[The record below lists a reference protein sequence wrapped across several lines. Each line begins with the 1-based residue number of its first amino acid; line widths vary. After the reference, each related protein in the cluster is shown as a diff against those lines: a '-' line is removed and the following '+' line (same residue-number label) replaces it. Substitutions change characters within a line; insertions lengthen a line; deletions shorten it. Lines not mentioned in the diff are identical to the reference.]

1 LSRQSLHYGSAVV
14 VVAAVLLV
22 AVAAE
27 PIVGPGI
34 GLLLAAAV
42 GVVALWSGRGPAAL
56 ASVLSA
62 GVLAYVLFLSDY
74 PWARGDSSDVA
85 RFALFLVLA
94 GTIPWLT
101 GDAQE
106 QRGRY
111 SERGRESSLRWLRPR
126 RRAGEAERGRA
137 EATETLTRWHETER
151 ELRRR
156 ETELADFFETASI
169 AMHWVGPDGTIMR
182 ANQAELDLLGYS
194 RDEYVGRN
202 IAEFHADQ
210 PALDHLMRRRF
221 LGERIHRHAARLRCR
236 DGSIRDVE
244 IDASGF
250 FEEGRLVHTRC
261 FTRDVSREKLAHEA
275 MARLA
280 AIVTWSSDAIV
291 GKTLDGIVTSWNA
304 AAERIFGYTAEEMVG
319 ESIFRLIPP
328 ELHDTERDL
337 LQRLHRGEVVEFS
350 EVERIRKDGQRIW
363 ISLSVSPIRDAA
375 GNITG
380 AASMKRDITERK
392 LLQERLL
399 ETQRLQAV
407 GQLAGGIA
415 HEANNQMS
423 VVLGGAHF
431 LLQRADLPEA
441 ARQDIE
447 HIRRAAERTA
457 GITQQLLA
465 FSRRQILQ
473 VHQLDLSAVVR
484 SIAPVLQR
492 SLSESHELVTRLA
505 ELRPIWAD
513 QRQLEQVLLNLTL
526 NARDA
531 MREGGRLTIA
541 TEDVQVAAPDEGRGT
556 RLPPGHYVLLEVRD
570 TGQGIDAAT
579 LERIFEPFFTTKEVG
594 QGTGLGLSVV
604 HGIVGQLGGHIR
616 VETGPRLGT
625 AFRLYFPVV
634 APALL
639 PEAPRDTYRTSQGEG
654 KVAVLAEDDPN
665 VRGMMVRALAEA
677 GWEVLE
683 AENGRAALE
692 LVRGRAGRVDLVV
705 ADVGMPELDGEALAR
720 RLAEEQPELPVILM
734 SGYGDRSA
742 TDPHSSRRTR
752 PFLQK
757 PVSPKVLLDACAE
770 VLADRP

>member
-1 LSRQSLHYGSAVV
+1 MSRSSLRYGIAVV
-14 VVAAVLLV
+14 SVAAVLLV
-22 AVAAE
+22 AVAAG
-27 PIVGPGI
+27 PLVAPGI
-34 GLLLAAAV
+34 GLFLALAV

-56 ASVLSA
+56 ASVLGA
-62 GVLAYVLFLSDY
+62 GALGYVLFFSGY
-74 PWARGDSSDVA
+74 PWARGDPSDVA
-85 RFALFLVLA
+85 RFALFLMLA

-101 GDAQE
+101 GNEQG
-106 QRGRY
+106 QRGS
-111 SERGRESSLRWLRPR
+111 SEWERKSSLRRLLPPR
-126 RRAGEAERGRA
+126 SAGEAERGRA
-137 EATETLTRWHETER
+137 EAKEALPG
-151 ELRRR
+151 RR
-156 ETELADFFETASI
+156 ETELADFFETAFV
-169 AMHWVGPDGTIMR
+169 AMHWVGPDGTILR
-182 ANQAELDLLGYS
+182 ANQAELDLLDYS
-194 RDEYVGRN
+194 RDEYVGHN
-202 IAEFHADQ
+202 IAEFHTDQ
-210 PALDHLMRRRF
+210 PRRDDLMRRLLR
-221 LGERIHRHAARLRCR
+221 GERIHRHAARLRCR

-244 IDASGF
+244 IDSSGY
-250 FEEGRLVHTRC
+250 FEESRFVHTRG
-261 FTRDVSREKLAHEA
+261 FTRDVSRERQAHEA

-350 EVERIRKDGQRIW
+350 EAERIRKDGQRIW
-363 ISLSVSPIRDAA
+363 ISLSVSPIRDAT
-375 GNITG
+375 GTITG
-380 AASMKRDITERK
+380 AASIKRDITERK
-392 LLQERLL
+392 LLQERLF

-423 VVLGGAHF
+423 VVLGGTHF
-431 LLQRADLPEA
+431 LLQRTDLPEA

-492 SLSESHELVTRLA
+492 SLSESHELVTQLA
-505 ELRPIWAD
+505 ELSPIWAD

-531 MREGGRLTIA
+531 TPEGGRLTIA
-541 TEDVQVAAPDEGRGT
+541 TENVQGAAPDEGGGT

-570 TGQGIDAAT
+570 TGHGMHAAT
-579 LERIFEPFFTTKEVG
+579 LERIFEPFFTTKEVD

-634 APALL
+634 APAVL
-639 PEAPRDTYRTSQGEG
+639 PEPPLGSHRAAPDQG
-654 KVAVLAEDDPN
+654 KAAVLAEDDPN
-665 VRGMMVRALAEA
+665 VRGMMARALAEA

-692 LVRGRAGRVDLVV
+692 LIRGRVGRVDLVV

-720 RLAEEQPELPVILM
+720 QLAEERPELPVILM

-742 TDPHSSRRTR
+742 VDPDSSRRTQ

-757 PVSPKVLLDACAE
+757 PVSPQVLLDACAE

>member
-1 LSRQSLHYGSAVV
+1 MA
-14 VVAAVLLV
+14 
-22 AVAAE
+22 
-27 PIVGPGI
+27 
-34 GLLLAAAV
+34 
-42 GVVALWSGRGPAAL
+42 
-56 ASVLSA
+56 
-62 GVLAYVLFLSDY
+62 
-74 PWARGDSSDVA
+74 SSD
-85 RFALFLVLA
+85 
-94 GTIPWLT
+94 
-101 GDAQE
+101 
-106 QRGRY
+106 
-111 SERGRESSLRWLRPR
+111 
-126 RRAGEAERGRA
+126 
-137 EATETLTRWHETER
+137 
-151 ELRRR
+151 
-156 ETELADFFETASI
+156 
-169 AMHWVGPDGTIMR
+169 
-182 ANQAELDLLGYS
+182 
-194 RDEYVGRN
+194 
-202 IAEFHADQ
+202 
-210 PALDHLMRRRF
+210 
-221 LGERIHRHAARLRCR
+221 
-236 DGSIRDVE
+236 
-244 IDASGF
+244 
-250 FEEGRLVHTRC
+250 
-261 FTRDVSREKLAHEA
+261 
-275 MARLA
+275 
-280 AIVTWSSDAIV
+280 DAIV
-291 GKTLDGIVTSWNA
+291 GMALDGTIEAWNA

-350 EVERIRKDGQRIW
+350 EAERIRKDGQRIW
-363 ISLSVSPIRDAA
+363 ISLSVSPIRDAT
-375 GNITG
+375 GTITG
-380 AASMKRDITERK
+380 AASIKRDIAERK
-392 LLQERLL
+392 LLQERLF

-423 VVLGGAHF
+423 VVLGGTHF
-431 LLQRADLPEA
+431 LLQRTDLPEA

-492 SLSESHELVTRLA
+492 SLSESHELVTQLA
-505 ELRPIWAD
+505 ELSPIWAD

-531 MREGGRLTIA
+531 MPEGGRLTIA
-541 TEDVQVAAPDEGRGT
+541 TENVQGAAPDEGGGT

-570 TGQGIDAAT
+570 TGHGMHAAT
-579 LERIFEPFFTTKEVG
+579 LERIFEPFFTTKEVD

-634 APALL
+634 APAVL
-639 PEAPRDTYRTSQGEG
+639 PQPPLGSHRAAPDQG
-654 KVAVLAEDDPN
+654 KAAVLAEDDPN
-665 VRGMMVRALAEA
+665 VRGMMARALAEA

-692 LVRGRAGRVDLVV
+692 LIRGRVGRVDLVV
-705 ADVGMPELDGEALAR
+705 ADVGLPELDGEALAR
-720 RLAEEQPELPVILM
+720 QLAEERPELPVILM

-742 TDPHSSRRTR
+742 VDPDSSRRTQ

-757 PVSPKVLLDACAE
+757 PVSPQVLLDACAE

>member
-1 LSRQSLHYGSAVV
+1 MSRSSLRYGIAVV
-14 VVAAVLLV
+14 SVAAVLLV
-22 AVAAE
+22 AVAAG
-27 PIVGPGI
+27 PLVAPGI
-34 GLLLAAAV
+34 GLFLALAV

-56 ASVLSA
+56 ASVLGA
-62 GVLAYVLFLSDY
+62 GALGYVLFFSGY
-74 PWARGDSSDVA
+74 PWARGDPSDVA
-85 RFALFLVLA
+85 RFALFLMLA

-101 GDAQE
+101 GNEQG
-106 QRGRY
+106 QRGS
-111 SERGRESSLRWLRPR
+111 SEWERKSSLRRLLPPR
-126 RRAGEAERGRA
+126 SAGEAERGRA
-137 EATETLTRWHETER
+137 EAKEALPG
-151 ELRRR
+151 RR
-156 ETELADFFETASI
+156 ETELADFFETAFV
-169 AMHWVGPDGTIMR
+169 AMHWVGPDGTILR
-182 ANQAELDLLGYS
+182 ANQAELDLLDYS
-194 RDEYVGRN
+194 RDEYVGHK
-202 IAEFHADQ
+202 IAEFHTDQ
-210 PALDHLMRRRF
+210 PRRDDLMRRLLR
-221 LGERIHRHAARLRCR
+221 GERIHRHAARLRCR

-244 IDASGF
+244 IDSSGY
-250 FEEGRLVHTRC
+250 FEESRFVHTRG
-261 FTRDVSREKLAHEA
+261 FTRDVSRERQAHEA

-350 EVERIRKDGQRIW
+350 EAERIRKDGQRIW
-363 ISLSVSPIRDAA
+363 ISLSVSPIRDAT
-375 GNITG
+375 GTITG
-380 AASMKRDITERK
+380 AASIKRDITERK
-392 LLQERLL
+392 LLQERLF

-423 VVLGGAHF
+423 VVLGGTHF
-431 LLQRADLPEA
+431 LLQRTDLPEA

-492 SLSESHELVTRLA
+492 SLSESHELVTQLA
-505 ELRPIWAD
+505 ELSPIWAD

-531 MREGGRLTIA
+531 MPEGGRLTIA
-541 TEDVQVAAPDEGRGT
+541 TENVQGAAPDEGGGT

-570 TGQGIDAAT
+570 TGHGMHAAT

-634 APALL
+634 APAVL
-639 PEAPRDTYRTSQGEG
+639 PEPPLGSHRAAPDQG
-654 KVAVLAEDDPN
+654 KAAVLAEDDPN
-665 VRGMMVRALAEA
+665 VRGMMARALAEA

-692 LVRGRAGRVDLVV
+692 LIRGRVGRVDLVV

-720 RLAEEQPELPVILM
+720 QLAEERPELPVILM

-742 TDPHSSRRTR
+742 VDPDSSRRTQ

-757 PVSPKVLLDACAE
+757 PVSPQVLLDACAE

>member
-1 LSRQSLHYGSAVV
+1 MSRSSLRYGIAVV
-14 VVAAVLLV
+14 SVAAVLLV
-22 AVAAE
+22 AVAAG
-27 PIVGPGI
+27 PLVAPGI
-34 GLLLAAAV
+34 GLFLALAV

-56 ASVLSA
+56 ASVLGA
-62 GVLAYVLFLSDY
+62 GALGYVLFFSGY
-74 PWARGDSSDVA
+74 PWARGDPSDVA
-85 RFALFLVLA
+85 RFALFLMLA

-101 GDAQE
+101 GNEQG
-106 QRGRY
+106 QRGS
-111 SERGRESSLRWLRPR
+111 SEWERKSSLRRLLPPR
-126 RRAGEAERGRA
+126 SAGEAERGRA
-137 EATETLTRWHETER
+137 EAKEALPG
-151 ELRRR
+151 RR
-156 ETELADFFETASI
+156 ETELADFFETAFV
-169 AMHWVGPDGTIMR
+169 AMHWVGPDGTILR
-182 ANQAELDLLGYS
+182 ANQAELDLLDYS
-194 RDEYVGRN
+194 RDEYVGHN
-202 IAEFHADQ
+202 IAEFHTDQ
-210 PALDHLMRRRF
+210 PRRDDLMRRLLR
-221 LGERIHRHAARLRCR
+221 GERIHRHAARLRCR

-244 IDASGF
+244 IDSSGY
-250 FEEGRLVHTRC
+250 FEESRFVHTRG
-261 FTRDVSREKLAHEA
+261 FTRDVSRERQAHEA

-350 EVERIRKDGQRIW
+350 EAERIRKDGQRIW
-363 ISLSVSPIRDAA
+363 ISLSVSPIRDAT
-375 GNITG
+375 GTITG
-380 AASMKRDITERK
+380 AASIKRDITERK
-392 LLQERLL
+392 LLQERLF

-423 VVLGGAHF
+423 VVLGGTHF
-431 LLQRADLPEA
+431 LLQRTDLPEA

-492 SLSESHELVTRLA
+492 SLSESHELVTQLA
-505 ELRPIWAD
+505 ELSPIWAD

-531 MREGGRLTIA
+531 MPEGGRLTIA
-541 TEDVQVAAPDEGRGT
+541 TENVQGAAPDEGGGT

-570 TGQGIDAAT
+570 TGHGMHAAT

-634 APALL
+634 APAVL
-639 PEAPRDTYRTSQGEG
+639 PQPPLGSHRAAPDQG
-654 KVAVLAEDDPN
+654 KAAVLAEDDPN
-665 VRGMMVRALAEA
+665 VRGMMARALAEA

-692 LVRGRAGRVDLVV
+692 LIRGRVGRVDLVV

-720 RLAEEQPELPVILM
+720 QLAEERPELPVILM

-742 TDPHSSRRTR
+742 VDPDSSRRTQ

-757 PVSPKVLLDACAE
+757 PVSPQVLLDACAE

>member
-1 LSRQSLHYGSAVV
+1 M
-14 VVAAVLLV
+14 
-22 AVAAE
+22 
-27 PIVGPGI
+27 
-34 GLLLAAAV
+34 
-42 GVVALWSGRGPAAL
+42 
-56 ASVLSA
+56 
-62 GVLAYVLFLSDY
+62 
-74 PWARGDSSDVA
+74 
-85 RFALFLVLA
+85 LA

-101 GDAQE
+101 GNEQG
-106 QRGRY
+106 QRGS
-111 SERGRESSLRWLRPR
+111 SEWERKSSLRRLLPPR
-126 RRAGEAERGRA
+126 SAGEAERGRA
-137 EATETLTRWHETER
+137 EAKEALPG
-151 ELRRR
+151 RR
-156 ETELADFFETASI
+156 ETELADFFETAFV
-169 AMHWVGPDGTIMR
+169 AMHWVGPDGTILR
-182 ANQAELDLLGYS
+182 ANQAELDLLDYS
-194 RDEYVGRN
+194 RDEYVGHN
-202 IAEFHADQ
+202 IAEFHTDQ
-210 PALDHLMRRRF
+210 PRRDDLMRRLLR
-221 LGERIHRHAARLRCR
+221 GERIHRHAARLRCR

-244 IDASGF
+244 IDSSGY
-250 FEEGRLVHTRC
+250 FEESRFVHTRG
-261 FTRDVSREKLAHEA
+261 FTRDVSRERQAHEA

-350 EVERIRKDGQRIW
+350 EAERIRKDGQRIW
-363 ISLSVSPIRDAA
+363 ISLSVSPIRDAT
-375 GNITG
+375 GTITG
-380 AASMKRDITERK
+380 AASIKRDITERK
-392 LLQERLL
+392 LLQERLF

-423 VVLGGAHF
+423 VVLGGTHF
-431 LLQRADLPEA
+431 LLQRTDLPEA

-492 SLSESHELVTRLA
+492 SLSESHELVTQLA
-505 ELRPIWAD
+505 ELSPIWAD

-531 MREGGRLTIA
+531 MPEGGRLTIA
-541 TEDVQVAAPDEGRGT
+541 TENVQGAAPDEGGGT

-570 TGQGIDAAT
+570 TGHGMHAAT

-634 APALL
+634 APAVL
-639 PEAPRDTYRTSQGEG
+639 PQPPLGSHRAAPDQG
-654 KVAVLAEDDPN
+654 KAAVLAEDDPN
-665 VRGMMVRALAEA
+665 VRGMMARALAEA

-692 LVRGRAGRVDLVV
+692 LIRGRVGRVDLVV

-720 RLAEEQPELPVILM
+720 QLAEERPELPVILM

-742 TDPHSSRRTR
+742 VDPDSSRRTQ

-757 PVSPKVLLDACAE
+757 PVSPQVLLDACAE

>member
-1 LSRQSLHYGSAVV
+1 MSRSSLRYGIAVV
-14 VVAAVLLV
+14 SVAAVLLV
-22 AVAAE
+22 AVAAG
-27 PIVGPGI
+27 PLVAPGI
-34 GLLLAAAV
+34 GLFLALAV

-56 ASVLSA
+56 ASVLGA
-62 GVLAYVLFLSDY
+62 GALGYVLFFSGY
-74 PWARGDSSDVA
+74 PWARGDPSDVA
-85 RFALFLVLA
+85 RFALFLMLA

-101 GDAQE
+101 GNEQG
-106 QRGRY
+106 QRGS
-111 SERGRESSLRWLRPR
+111 SEWERKSSLRRLLPPR
-126 RRAGEAERGRA
+126 SAGEAERGRA
-137 EATETLTRWHETER
+137 EAKEALPG
-151 ELRRR
+151 RR
-156 ETELADFFETASI
+156 ETELADFFETAFV
-169 AMHWVGPDGTIMR
+169 AMHWVGPDGTILR
-182 ANQAELDLLGYS
+182 ANQAELDLLDYS
-194 RDEYVGRN
+194 RDEYVGHN
-202 IAEFHADQ
+202 IAEFHTDQ
-210 PALDHLMRRRF
+210 PRRDDLMRRLLR
-221 LGERIHRHAARLRCR
+221 GERIHRHAARLRCR

-244 IDASGF
+244 IDSSGY
-250 FEEGRLVHTRC
+250 FEESRFVHTRG
-261 FTRDVSREKLAHEA
+261 FTRDVSRERQAHEA

-350 EVERIRKDGQRIW
+350 EAERIRKDGQRIW
-363 ISLSVSPIRDAA
+363 ISLSVSPIRDAT
-375 GNITG
+375 GTITG
-380 AASMKRDITERK
+380 AASIKRDITERK
-392 LLQERLL
+392 LLQERLF

-423 VVLGGAHF
+423 VVLGGTHF
-431 LLQRADLPEA
+431 LLQRTDLPEA

-492 SLSESHELVTRLA
+492 SLSESPELVPQLA
-505 ELRPIWAD
+505 ELSPIWAD

-531 MREGGRLTIA
+531 MPEGGRLTIA
-541 TEDVQVAAPDEGRGT
+541 TENVQGAAPDEGGGT

-570 TGQGIDAAT
+570 TGHGMHAAT
-579 LERIFEPFFTTKEVG
+579 LERIFEPFFTTKEVD

-634 APALL
+634 APAVL
-639 PEAPRDTYRTSQGEG
+639 PQPPLGSHRAAPDQG
-654 KVAVLAEDDPN
+654 KAAVLAEDDPN
-665 VRGMMVRALAEA
+665 VRGMMARALAEA

-692 LVRGRAGRVDLVV
+692 LIRGRVGRVDLVV

-720 RLAEEQPELPVILM
+720 QLAEERPELPVILM

-742 TDPHSSRRTR
+742 VDPDSSRRTQ

-757 PVSPKVLLDACAE
+757 PVSPQVLLDACAE

>member
-1 LSRQSLHYGSAVV
+1 MSRSSLRYGIAVV
-14 VVAAVLLV
+14 SVAAVLLV
-22 AVAAE
+22 AVAAG
-27 PIVGPGI
+27 PLVAPGI
-34 GLLLAAAV
+34 GLFLALAV

-56 ASVLSA
+56 ASVLGA
-62 GVLAYVLFLSDY
+62 GALGYVLFFSGY
-74 PWARGDSSDVA
+74 PWARGDPSDVA
-85 RFALFLVLA
+85 RFALFLMLA

-101 GDAQE
+101 GNEQG
-106 QRGRY
+106 QRGS
-111 SERGRESSLRWLRPR
+111 SEWERKSSLRRLLPPR
-126 RRAGEAERGRA
+126 SAGEAERGRA
-137 EATETLTRWHETER
+137 EAKEALPG
-151 ELRRR
+151 RR
-156 ETELADFFETASI
+156 ETELADFFETAFV
-169 AMHWVGPDGTIMR
+169 AMHWVGPDGTILR
-182 ANQAELDLLGYS
+182 ANQAELDLLDYS
-194 RDEYVGRN
+194 RDEYVGHN
-202 IAEFHADQ
+202 IAEFHTDQ
-210 PALDHLMRRRF
+210 PRRDDLMRRLLR
-221 LGERIHRHAARLRCR
+221 GERIHRHAARLRCR

-244 IDASGF
+244 IDSSGY
-250 FEEGRLVHTRC
+250 FEESRFVHTRG
-261 FTRDVSREKLAHEA
+261 FTRDVSRERQAHEA

-350 EVERIRKDGQRIW
+350 EAERIRKDGQRIW
-363 ISLSVSPIRDAA
+363 ISLSVSPIRDAT
-375 GNITG
+375 GTITG
-380 AASMKRDITERK
+380 AASIKRDIAERK
-392 LLQERLL
+392 LLQERLF

-423 VVLGGAHF
+423 VVLGGTHF
-431 LLQRADLPEA
+431 LLQRTDLPEA

-492 SLSESHELVTRLA
+492 SLSESHELVTQLA
-505 ELRPIWAD
+505 ELSPIWAD

-531 MREGGRLTIA
+531 MPEGGRLTIA
-541 TEDVQVAAPDEGRGT
+541 TENVQGAAPDEGGGT

-570 TGQGIDAAT
+570 TGHGMHAAT
-579 LERIFEPFFTTKEVG
+579 LERIFEPFFTTKEVD

-634 APALL
+634 APAVL
-639 PEAPRDTYRTSQGEG
+639 PEPPLGSHRAAPDQG
-654 KVAVLAEDDPN
+654 KAAVLAEDDPN
-665 VRGMMVRALAEA
+665 VRGMMARALAEA

-692 LVRGRAGRVDLVV
+692 LIRGRVGRVDLVV

-720 RLAEEQPELPVILM
+720 QLAEERPELPVILM

-742 TDPHSSRRTR
+742 VDPDSSRRTQ

-757 PVSPKVLLDACAE
+757 PVSPQVLLDACAE

>member
-1 LSRQSLHYGSAVV
+1 MSRSSLRYGIAVV
-14 VVAAVLLV
+14 SVAAVLLV
-22 AVAAE
+22 AVAAG
-27 PIVGPGI
+27 PLVAPGI
-34 GLLLAAAV
+34 GLFLALAV

-56 ASVLSA
+56 ASVLGA
-62 GVLAYVLFLSDY
+62 GALGYVLFFSGY
-74 PWARGDSSDVA
+74 PWARGDPSDVA
-85 RFALFLVLA
+85 RFALFLMLA

-101 GDAQE
+101 GNEQG
-106 QRGRY
+106 QRGS
-111 SERGRESSLRWLRPR
+111 SEWERKSSLRRLLPPR
-126 RRAGEAERGRA
+126 SAGEAERGRA
-137 EATETLTRWHETER
+137 EAKEALPG
-151 ELRRR
+151 RR
-156 ETELADFFETASI
+156 ETELADFFETAFV
-169 AMHWVGPDGTIMR
+169 AMHWVGPDGTILR
-182 ANQAELDLLGYS
+182 ANQAELDLLDYS
-194 RDEYVGRN
+194 RDEYVGHN
-202 IAEFHADQ
+202 IAEFHTDQ
-210 PALDHLMRRRF
+210 PRRDDLMRRLLR
-221 LGERIHRHAARLRCR
+221 GERIHRHAARLRCR

-244 IDASGF
+244 IDSSGY
-250 FEEGRLVHTRC
+250 FEESRFVHTRG
-261 FTRDVSREKLAHEA
+261 FTRDVSRERQAHEA

-350 EVERIRKDGQRIW
+350 EAERIRKDGQRIW
-363 ISLSVSPIRDAA
+363 ISLSVSPIRDAT
-375 GNITG
+375 GTITG
-380 AASMKRDITERK
+380 AASIKRDITERK
-392 LLQERLL
+392 LLQERLF

-423 VVLGGAHF
+423 VVLGGTHF
-431 LLQRADLPEA
+431 LLQRTDLPEA

-492 SLSESHELVTRLA
+492 SLSESHELVTQLA
-505 ELRPIWAD
+505 ELSPIWAD

-531 MREGGRLTIA
+531 MPEGGRLTIA
-541 TEDVQVAAPDEGRGT
+541 TENVQGAAPNEGGGT

-570 TGQGIDAAT
+570 TGHGMHAAT

-634 APALL
+634 APAVL
-639 PEAPRDTYRTSQGEG
+639 PEPPLGSHRAAPDQG
-654 KVAVLAEDDPN
+654 KAAVLAEDDPN
-665 VRGMMVRALAEA
+665 VRGMMARALAEA

-692 LVRGRAGRVDLVV
+692 LIRGRVGRVDLVV

-720 RLAEEQPELPVILM
+720 QLAEERPELPVILM

-742 TDPHSSRRTR
+742 VDPDSSRRTQ

-757 PVSPKVLLDACAE
+757 PVSPQVLLDACAE

>member
-1 LSRQSLHYGSAVV
+1 MSRSSLRYGIAVV
-14 VVAAVLLV
+14 SVAAVLLV
-22 AVAAE
+22 AVAAG
-27 PIVGPGI
+27 PLVAPGI
-34 GLLLAAAV
+34 GLFLALAV

-56 ASVLSA
+56 ASVLGA
-62 GVLAYVLFLSDY
+62 GALGYVLFFSGY
-74 PWARGDSSDVA
+74 PWARGDPSDVA
-85 RFALFLVLA
+85 RFALFLMLA

-101 GDAQE
+101 GNEQG
-106 QRGRY
+106 QRGS
-111 SERGRESSLRWLRPR
+111 SEWERKSSLRRLLPPR
-126 RRAGEAERGRA
+126 SAGEAERGRA
-137 EATETLTRWHETER
+137 EAKEALPG
-151 ELRRR
+151 RR
-156 ETELADFFETASI
+156 ETELADFFETAFV
-169 AMHWVGPDGTIMR
+169 AMHWVGPDGTILR
-182 ANQAELDLLGYS
+182 ANQAELDLLDYS
-194 RDEYVGRN
+194 RDEYVGHN
-202 IAEFHADQ
+202 IAEFHTDQ
-210 PALDHLMRRRF
+210 PRRDDLMRRLLR
-221 LGERIHRHAARLRCR
+221 GERIHRHAARLRCR

-244 IDASGF
+244 IDSSGY
-250 FEEGRLVHTRC
+250 FEESRFVHTRG
-261 FTRDVSREKLAHEA
+261 FTRDVSRERQAHEA

-350 EVERIRKDGQRIW
+350 EAERIRKDGQRIW
-363 ISLSVSPIRDAA
+363 ISLSVSPIRDAT
-375 GNITG
+375 GTITG
-380 AASMKRDITERK
+380 AASIKRDIAERK
-392 LLQERLL
+392 LLQERLF

-423 VVLGGAHF
+423 VVLGGTHF
-431 LLQRADLPEA
+431 LLQRTDLPEA

-492 SLSESHELVTRLA
+492 SLSESHELVTQLA
-505 ELRPIWAD
+505 ELSPIWAD

-531 MREGGRLTIA
+531 MPEGGRLTIA
-541 TEDVQVAAPDEGRGT
+541 TENVQGAAPDEGGGT

-570 TGQGIDAAT
+570 TGHGMHAAT

-634 APALL
+634 APAVL
-639 PEAPRDTYRTSQGEG
+639 PQPPLGSHRAAPDQG
-654 KVAVLAEDDPN
+654 KAAVLAEDDPN
-665 VRGMMVRALAEA
+665 VRGMMARALAEA

-692 LVRGRAGRVDLVV
+692 LIRGRVGRVDLVV

-720 RLAEEQPELPVILM
+720 QLAEERPELPVILM

-742 TDPHSSRRTR
+742 VDPDSSRRTQ

-757 PVSPKVLLDACAE
+757 PVSPQVLLDACAE

>member
-1 LSRQSLHYGSAVV
+1 MSRSSLRYGIAVV
-14 VVAAVLLV
+14 SVAAVLLV
-22 AVAAE
+22 AVAAG
-27 PIVGPGI
+27 PLVAPGI
-34 GLLLAAAV
+34 GLFLALAV

-56 ASVLSA
+56 ASVLGA
-62 GVLAYVLFLSDY
+62 GALGYVLFFSGY
-74 PWARGDSSDVA
+74 PWARGDPSDVA
-85 RFALFLVLA
+85 RFALFLMLA

-101 GDAQE
+101 GNEQG
-106 QRGRY
+106 QRGS
-111 SERGRESSLRWLRPR
+111 SEWERKSSLRRLLPPR
-126 RRAGEAERGRA
+126 SAGEAERGRA
-137 EATETLTRWHETER
+137 EAKEALPG
-151 ELRRR
+151 RR
-156 ETELADFFETASI
+156 ETELADFFETAFV
-169 AMHWVGPDGTIMR
+169 AMHWVGPDGTILR
-182 ANQAELDLLGYS
+182 ANQAELDLLDYS
-194 RDEYVGRN
+194 RDEYVGHN
-202 IAEFHADQ
+202 IAEFHTDQ
-210 PALDHLMRRRF
+210 PRRDDLMRRLLR
-221 LGERIHRHAARLRCR
+221 GERIHRHAARLRCR

-244 IDASGF
+244 IDSSGY
-250 FEEGRLVHTRC
+250 FEESRFVHTRG
-261 FTRDVSREKLAHEA
+261 FTRDVSRERQAHEA

-350 EVERIRKDGQRIW
+350 EAERIRKDGQRIW
-363 ISLSVSPIRDAA
+363 ISLSVSPIRDAT
-375 GNITG
+375 GTITG
-380 AASMKRDITERK
+380 AASIKRDITERK
-392 LLQERLL
+392 LLQERLF

-423 VVLGGAHF
+423 VVLGGTHF
-431 LLQRADLPEA
+431 LLQRTDLPEA

-492 SLSESHELVTRLA
+492 SLSESHELVTQLA
-505 ELRPIWAD
+505 ELSPIWAD

-531 MREGGRLTIA
+531 MPEGGRLTIA
-541 TEDVQVAAPDEGRGT
+541 TENVQGAAPDEGGGT

-570 TGQGIDAAT
+570 TGHGMHAAT

-634 APALL
+634 APAVL
-639 PEAPRDTYRTSQGEG
+639 PEPPLGSHRAAPDQG
-654 KVAVLAEDDPN
+654 KAAVLAEDDPN
-665 VRGMMVRALAEA
+665 VRGMMARALAEA

-692 LVRGRAGRVDLVV
+692 LIRGRVGRVDLVV

-720 RLAEEQPELPVILM
+720 QLAEERPELPVILM

-742 TDPHSSRRTR
+742 VDPDSSRRTQ

-757 PVSPKVLLDACAE
+757 PVSPQVLLDACAE